1 MSRIGLAFLQTLQ
14 GLSSKEEVL
23 RIHREK
29 EGLSREKAD
38 TIWLHYLEFMVVKA
52 HHGDSSGK
60 KMKFSTTPEI
70 DALWHTHLLNTE
82 SYHELMTLAREI
94 NPNLKFIHHSEE
106 NARDPEAKKEKRRK
120 AAAEAFK
127 RTFGK
132 ECEWF
137 KEHQEDTQV
146 EDTEVED
153 TEGEESEEDVD
164 TKEVLKRRMQILIK
178 NMETGRVLSLKVNP
192 NDGIRRVYNLIAA
205 KIGIPYPTSQQT
217 LFFNGRRISAG
228 ETFAGHDFENG
239 DMLEV
244 FMEQTGC

>member
-94 NPNLKFIHHSEE
+94 NPSLQFIHHSEE
-106 NARDPEAKKEKRRK
+106 NACDPEAKKEERRM
-120 AAAEAFK
+120 AAAEAFE

-132 ECEWF
+132 ECQWF
-137 KEHQEDTQV
+137 KEHQEDTEI
-146 EDTEVED
+146 ED
-153 TEGEESEEDVD
+153 SEED
-164 TKEVLKRRMQILIK
+164 EGGMLIFIK
-178 NMETGRVLSLKVNP
+178 AWTGRIFPLAVYPDDDIRTVN
-192 NDGIRRVYNLIAA
+192 NLIAV
-205 KIGIPYPTSQQT
+205 KEGIPRDQQR
-217 LFFNGRRISAG
+217 LKFDGRQIFAG
-228 ETFAGHDFENG
+228 ETLAGHHIENE
-239 DMLEV
+239 DMLEL
-244 FMEQTGC
+244 TLRLRGC

>member
-1 MSRIGLAFLQTLQ
+1 LAFLQTLQ

-94 NPNLKFIHHSEE
+94 NPSLQFIHHSEE
-106 NARDPEAKKEKRRK
+106 NACDPEAKKEERRK

-137 KEHQEDTQV
+137 KEHQEVTEV
-146 EDTEVED
+146 EDTEVEV
-153 TEGEESEEDVD
+153 TEGEESEEVVV
-164 TKEVLKRRMQILIK
+164 TKEVLKGRMQIFIK
-178 NMETGRVLSLKVNP
+178 NNDTGRVWPLEVYPK
-192 NDGIRRVYNLIAA
+192 DDIRTAYNLIAA
-205 KIGIPYPTSQQT
+205 KEGIPRHKQR
-217 LFFNGRRISAG
+217 LIFAGRGIFAG
-228 ETFAGHDFENG
+228 ERFAHHDIENG
-239 DMLEV
+239 DMLEL
-244 FMEQTGC
+244 FIERTGC